1 MTHNCSICTHL
12 LSGLA
17 TEKLCFFFYFV
28 QLSAN
33 LKLYSLSPM
42 LNVQVGFCQL
52 PKKTCAITSISILV
66 ICWSLQNNSTAHT
79 ITNTELR
86 WCVLRKKKK
95 EQFNSNRS
103 NAFDIQ
109 DQVLSVFQ
117 HTSTNCSSTNW
128 EAAWTG
134 NVINEV
140 LLYVTTYWV
149 KKFLKVNQ
157 QYRHHKQVGVPVY
170 PCIWICRGHNV

>member
-1 MTHNCSICTHL
+1 MTHNCSICAHL

-17 TEKLCFFFYFV
+17 TEKLCFFFLFCAAV
-28 QLSAN
+28 CQFEIILFKSNA
-33 LKLYSLSPM
+33 
-42 LNVQVGFCQL
+42 QCHVGFCQL
-52 PKKTCAITSISILV
+52 PRKTCAITSISILV

-79 ITNTELR
+79 ITNTEPR

-149 KKFLKVNQ
+149 KKILKVSQ

>member
-1 MTHNCSICTHL
+1 MAPTMKSAMTHNCSICAHL

-17 TEKLCFFFYFV
+17 TEKLCFFFFFFLFCAAV
-28 QLSAN
+28 CQFELILFKSNAQCH
-33 LKLYSLSPM
+33 
-42 LNVQVGFCQL
+42 VEFCQL
-52 PKKTCAITSISILV
+52 PRKTCAITSISILV

-79 ITNTELR
+79 ITNTEPR
-86 WCVLRKKKK
+86 WCVLRKKK
-95 EQFNSNRS
+95 QFNSNRR
-103 NAFDIQ
+103 NDFDIQ

-149 KKFLKVNQ
+149 KKILTS
-157 QYRHHKQVGVPVY
+157 
-170 PCIWICRGHNV
+170 